1 MKNSVCYVKEPLL
14 FEKHKE
20 GREGLKVIDCEVPEN
35 PISNYI
41 DKKLL
46 RETIEEMPELS
57 EVDVVR
63 HFYRLSVLN
72 YNIDKGMYP
81 LGSCTMKYNPKIN
94 EYISSLPNFLYTHP
108 YQPEKTVQG
117 NLQLLYTIKQSLC
130 SIFNMDDF
138 SLQPAAG
145 AHGELTGMMLIRAY
159 LQEQGNPRK
168 IILIPDSAHGTNP
181 ASATLCGYKVKEIKS
196 APDGCIDLANLEAVM
211 NEDVAALMLT
221 NPNTLGLFEK
231 NIVKISEI
239 VHSKG
244 GQIYCDGANMNA
256 LVGIAN
262 VGAMGIDVLHLN
274 LHKTFSTPHG
284 GGGPGSGPV
293 GIKKH
298 LSAYLPIPTIEKS
311 EHGFYL
317 NYDKEKSIGKIK
329 AFYGNFAI
337 IIRALAYILAVGS
350 KGLKNIAI
358 NAVANANYL
367 KAKLK
372 THYHLPYDLPVM
384 HEVIFSDKYQHKF
397 AVSALDIAKR
407 LIDYGLHPSTI
418 YFPLIVSGA
427 IMVEPTETE
436 SIEELD
442 RFINAMI
449 SIANESQNDPEMV
462 KSAPHTTPVKRLNET
477 EAARK
482 PILRWTNKKKEG

>member
-1 MKNSVCYVKEPLL
+1 MKNSFCHIKEPLI

-20 GREGLKVIDCEVPEN
+20 GREGLKVSDCEVPQQ
-35 PISNYI
+35 PLSNLLDEKYLR
-41 DKKLL
+41 DK
-46 RETIEEMPELS
+46 IEGMPQVS

-63 HFYRLSVLN
+63 HFYRLSILN
-72 YNIDKGMYP
+72 YNIEKGMYP

-94 EYISSLPNFLYTHP
+94 ELIASLPNFLNTHP
-108 YQPEKTVQG
+108 YQPENTVQG
-117 NLQLLYTIKQSLC
+117 NLQLLYTLKQYLC
-130 SIFNMDDF
+130 AIFNMDDF
-138 SLQPAAG
+138 TLQPAAG

-159 LQEQGNPRK
+159 LQDQGNPRK

-196 APDGCIDLANLEAVM
+196 GSDGCVDVANLEAVM

-231 NIVKISEI
+231 NIIKISDI

-298 LSAYLPIPTIEKS
+298 LAPYLPIPTIEKDNDR
-311 EHGFYL
+311 FYL
-317 NYDKEKSIGKIK
+317 NYSKEKSIGKVRS
-329 AFYGNFAI
+329 FYGNFGI

-358 NAVANANYL
+358 NAVANANYI
-367 KAKLK
+367 KAKLRNY
-372 THYHLPYDLPVM
+372 YHLPYDLPVM
-384 HEVIFSDKYQHKF
+384 HEVIFSDKNQHKF
-397 AVSALDIAKR
+397 VVSTMDIAKR
-407 LIDYGLHPSTI
+407 LIDYGLHPSTV
-418 YFPLIVSGA
+418 YFPLIVPGA
-427 IMVEPTETE
+427 IMIEPTETE
-436 SIEELD
+436 SIEELN
-442 RFINAMI
+442 RFIEAMI
-449 SIANESQNDPEMV
+449 LIAEEAQNNPQILKD
-462 KSAPHTTPVKRLNET
+462 APHTAPVKRLNET

-482 PILRWTNKKKEG
+482 PVLRWTP

>member
-1 MKNSVCYVKEPLL
+1 MKNSALYIKEPLL

-20 GREGLKVIDCEVPEN
+20 GREGLKIIDCEVPEK
-35 PISNYI
+35 PISDYI
-41 DKKLL
+41 DNKLL
-46 RETIEEMPELS
+46 RDKINGMPELS
-57 EVDVVR
+57 EVDIVR
-63 HFYRLSVLN
+63 HFYRLSIMN
-72 YNIDKGMYP
+72 YNIEKGMYP

-94 EYISSLPNFLYTHP
+94 EQIALMPDFLFTHP
-108 YQPEKTVQG
+108 YQPESTVQG
-117 NLQLLYTIKQSLC
+117 NLKLLYTIKDSLC
-130 SIFNMDDF
+130 KIFNMDDF
-138 SLQPAAG
+138 TLQPAAG
-145 AHGELTGMMLIRAY
+145 AHGELTGIMLIRAY
-159 LQEQGNPRK
+159 LEDKGNPRK
-168 IILIPDSAHGTNP
+168 TILIPDSAHGTNP

-196 APDGCIDLANLEAVM
+196 ASDGCIDLANLESIM

-231 NIVKISEI
+231 NIIKVSEI

-256 LVGIAN
+256 LIGIAN
-262 VGAMGIDVLHLN
+262 IGLMGIDVLHLN

-298 LSAYLPIPTIEKS
+298 LIPYLPVPTIEKD
-311 EHGFYL
+311 G
-317 NYDKEKSIGKIK
+317 NYYYFNYSKDKSIGKIK

-337 IIRALAYILAVGS
+337 IIRALAYILAMGS

-358 NAVANANYL
+358 NAVANANYI
-367 KAKLK
+367 KSKLK
-372 THYHLPYDLPVM
+372 DYYYLPYDLPVM
-384 HEVIFSDKYQHKF
+384 HEVIFSDKYQHKTN
-397 AVSALDIAKR
+397 VTTLDIAKR

-427 IMVEPTETE
+427 IMIEPTETE

-449 SIANESQNDPEMV
+449 SIAEEAKNNPDIV
-462 KSAPHTTPVKRLNET
+462 KSAPHTTPVGRLNET

-482 PILRWTNKKKEG
+482 PILRWT